1 MLFTFPFLSFS
12 RDGKRRCGDNFS
24 VSLKLIL
31 CARDERRAE
40 REETKWN
47 LFLLAKLE
55 TIGKRLEGW
64 EEGEG
69 GRPTARPRNDGK
81 SFILRCCRCCCC
93 WKKMKK
99 KKKKL
104 KIDALKSFSSCCQ
117 HLLPMQTAGRPGGS
131 PLSTNEREFLEKNM
145 FKTFFSLLFP
155 FLAISTPPQCARTA
169 TAGGFSSLLFLSSSS
184 RQLFSRKRE
193 KNKKVCH
200 DLLPACF
207 FFFCF
212 FSSSS
217 SFFASFCS
225 SRLALA
231 LGRRRR
237 RPQPQQQQPR
247 RRLRQQWRG
256 KKLVLM
262 NQNDIGR
269 QHQQTYNFSPAPANH
284 PATIQREKEKRRK
297 K

>member
-99 KKKKL
+99 QKKKL

-131 PLSTNEREFLEKNM
+131 PLSTNEREFLENM